1 MRLLYTF
8 ILFFFFGLTL
18 LVGQDE
24 QAYTDYNIKGN
35 QPSRKQLLRIANKA
49 YEKKDFTKAFAYY
62 ESIAVRD
69 SSDTKAL
76 YMAAILADSFEA
88 VIEAVRYYEIA
99 ALNQDRIQFPL
110 LDFQLGNNYLT
121 MGEYDKAIQS
131 FERFRNDAITGSIS
145 TEQKY
150 LDLSQQLIEDCKQ
163 AKRAILQPNKNFTN
177 LKRLDYQVN
186 TDGFSEFAPYEL
198 DGMLYFSRLYYG
210 RLSDT
215 TDLQKAKF
223 NVYTANGNGQS
234 LNPAV
239 GSGDQN
245 AHTAFSKDGKY
256 MYDTDC
262 QYIPEI
268 RQHRCRIY
276 RREKDAA
283 GKWGSRQPISGKINL
298 NGYNTTHPAIGVEP
312 NGIEVLY
319 FASDRPNGKG
329 GMDIWKSVIIP
340 AQDSSLAYSEPINV
354 ERINTS
360 FNEITPFYH
369 NRCEV
374 LYFSSDKSGTL
385 GGYDIYQAMW
395 NGNKLEE
402 PESLGYPLN
411 SSFDDVYFFRNADG
425 TKSYFAS
432 KRIDK
437 EVLKYDQEYKGCCL
451 DIYSAEI
458 EVDVKVNITAYC
470 GGERLNEI
478 SYTAI
483 GFGERGSS
491 PTLIDAP
498 IVLKINEDYVFTVSK
513 TGYTSEQFNMLTNDV
528 CETTTYNQRVYIRPL
543 QNLTVNVRGLGLQN
557 KQEVLD
563 SVNIT
568 LIDAALQ
575 IPVASYQHIAG
586 ENIKLSVE
594 PEKTYKIVASSN
606 TYVDTSIVFT
616 TPASKELCELAH
628 TIVLVPDLPELP
640 LPDTLYFHNA
650 IPRIADNSISYKI
663 TYDQYFDLLPKYKSG
678 LRDYYLSVRD
688 TINANTASDK
698 VDDFFKNQVE
708 KGYDKLN
715 LYAEAILVYLQRG
728 RTATI
733 RIRGTASPRASVPYN
748 KALSERRVNSV
759 REYLKSWKNGALA
772 SYINEGKLQI
782 NPLPLG
788 IIEVDEETKEKMG
801 TDFGVYD
808 PISASLRRVI
818 IEEISSGNN

>member
-1 MRLLYTF
+1 MRLLYTSIF
-8 ILFFFFGLTL
+8 FFFFGLTL
-18 LVGQDE
+18 LKGQGE
-24 QAYTDYNIKGN
+24 QAYTDYHIKGK
-35 QPSRKQLLRIANKA
+35 QPSRKQLLRIADKA

-62 ESIAVRD
+62 ESVAVRD

-99 ALNQDRIQFPL
+99 ALNQDRTQFPL

-145 TEQKY
+145 TEKKY
-150 LDLSQQLIEDCKQ
+150 VDLSQQLIEDCKQ

-186 TDGFSEFAPYEL
+186 TDLSSEFAPYEL

-223 NVYTANGNGQS
+223 NVYVANGNGEG

-262 QYIPEI
+262 QYIPAI
-268 RQHRCRIY
+268 KQHRCRIY
-276 RREKDAA
+276 RREKDAS
-283 GKWGSRQPISGKINL
+283 GNWINRQPISGKINL
-298 NGYNTTHPAIGVEP
+298 NGYNTTHPAIGTEP

-374 LYFSSDKSGTL
+374 LYFSSDKRGTL
-385 GGYDIYQAMW
+385 GGYDIYQAIW
-395 NGNKLEE
+395 NGSNLEE
-402 PESLGYPLN
+402 PQSLGYPLN

-432 KRIDK
+432 KRIDE
-437 EVLKYDQEYKGCCL
+437 EVLKYDREYKGCCL
-451 DIYSAEI
+451 DIYSAEVEI
-458 EVDVKVNITAYC
+458 DVKVNIAAYC
-470 GGERLNEI
+470 GDERLNDI
-478 SYTAI
+478 YYTAT
-483 GFGERGSS
+483 GFGERGTNLVLAST
-491 PTLIDAP
+491 PID
-498 IVLKINEDYVFTVSK
+498 LEINEDYVFTVSK
-513 TGYTSEQFNMLTNDV
+513 TGYTTDKFNILTQNL
-528 CETTTYNQRVYIRPL
+528 CEATTYNQRAYIRPL

-557 KQEVLD
+557 REEKID
-563 SVNIT
+563 SVNIK

-575 IPVASYQHIAG
+575 IPVASYENIAG
-586 ENIKLSVE
+586 ENIRLSVE
-594 PEKTYKIVASSN
+594 PEKTYKIVVSSN
-606 TYVDTSIVFT
+606 TYIDTSMVFT
-616 TPASKELCELAH
+616 TPPSKKFCDTLYN
-628 TIVLVPDLPELP
+628 IVLVPNLPELP
-640 LPDTLYFHNA
+640 LLEPLYFHNA

-663 TYDQYFDLLPKYKSG
+663 TYDQYLDLLPQYKAG
-678 LRDYYLSVRD
+678 LKNYYLSIQD
-688 TINANTASDK
+688 TISANGASNK
-698 VDDFFKNQVE
+698 VDDFFENQV
-708 KGYDKLN
+708 KTGYNKLN
-715 LYAEAILVYLQRG
+715 LYAEAILIYLQRG
-728 RTATI
+728 RTVTL
-733 RIRGTASPRASVPYN
+733 RIRGTASPRASDTYN
-748 KALSERRVNSV
+748 KALSERRINSV
-759 REYLKSWKNGALA
+759 REYLKTWKNGALA
-772 SYINEGKLQI
+772 AYINEDKLQI
-782 NPLPLG
+782 NPLPIG
-788 IIEVDEETKEKMG
+788 IIEVDEVTKEKMG

-808 PISASLRRVI
+808 PLSASLRRVI
-818 IEEISSGNN
+818 IEEISSGN